1 VGGVPREVTVLQ
13 HVDTSGYLART
24 VARWATTWVTVTN
37 APGDQHNPAQNA
49 TKALAHHHTAWR
61 STITQQYLVF
71 QQLIKFVTAMLEAFM

>member
-1 VGGVPREVTVLQ
+1 MP
-13 HVDTSGYLART
+13 
-24 VARWATTWVTVTN
+24 
-37 APGDQHNPAQNA
+37 PGDQHNPAQNA